1 MVWRSWRSGSGK
13 ADRQVAEMIKRILG
27 NLSGWMI
34 AGLLGITVFAGM
46 QARNYALQLTATE
59 ARLARAYD
67 QLEILQEHQR
77 WQREQ
82 INTLSAVLSARDEQ
96 LQRDT
101 QLVDMMRNTARQLEK
116 DDATTHDWAS
126 QPLPTAVGQ
135 WVRDLP
141 NEGSDGAGD
150 SNAGSATASGN
161 ATE

>member
-1 MVWRSWRSGSGK
+1 
-13 ADRQVAEMIKRILG
+13 MIKRILG

-34 AGLLGITVFAGM
+34 AALLGITIFAGM
-46 QARNYALQLTATE
+46 QARQYALQLSATE
-59 ARLARAYD
+59 NELARSRD
-67 QLEILQEHQR
+67 QVAILQEHQR

-82 INTLSAVLSARDEQ
+82 IDTLSAVLSARDEQ

-101 QLVDMMRNTARQLEK
+101 ELVDMMRKTAQQLER
-116 DDATTHDWAS
+116 DDATTSDWAG
-126 QPLPTAVGQ
+126 QPLPSAVGK

>member
-1 MVWRSWRSGSGK
+1 
-13 ADRQVAEMIKRILG
+13 MIKRILG

-46 QARNYALQLTATE
+46 QARQYALQLSATE
-59 ARLARAYD
+59 IELARSRD
-67 QLEILQEHQR
+67 QVEILHEHQR

-82 INTLSAVLSARDEQ
+82 INTLSTVLSARDEQ

-101 QLVDMMRNTARQLEK
+101 ELVDMMRHTARQLER

-135 WVRDLP
+135 WVRELP
-141 NEGSDGAGD
+141 SDNDDSRGGDAGV
-150 SNAGSATASGN
+150 AATPGD

>member
-1 MVWRSWRSGSGK
+1 
-13 ADRQVAEMIKRILG
+13 MIKRILG
-27 NLSGWMI
+27 NLSGWMV
-34 AGLLGITVFAGM
+34 AGLLGITIFAGM
-46 QARNYALQLTATE
+46 QARQYALQLSATE
-59 ARLARAYD
+59 TRLARAHD
-67 QLEILQEHQR
+67 QVEILQEHQR

-101 QLVDMMRNTARQLEK
+101 ELVDMMRQTAQQLER
-116 DDATTHDWAS
+116 DDATTSDWAG

-141 NEGSDGAGD
+141 EAGD
-150 SNAGSATASGN
+150 DSRGGDAGVAATPGD